1 MASTSTRDRR
11 RVDSGWYVYGV
22 VPADVE
28 LEPDVYGIGDPPA
41 LVEVVRHGDIAALVS
56 EVDLGQPI
64 GRPADLQAHQQL
76 LDAAVYDTPVLP
88 MRFGAVV
95 ASREAV
101 EHEFL
106 DEHEHEFAE
115 ALDALAE
122 RVQYVLRARYQ
133 EDALMREVLEEN
145 PTAASLADEVRGGDE
160 VATRNLRI
168 ELGETINTAVAAKR
182 DDDTAALIDL
192 LSGSAVEIATRPATH
207 ELDAA
212 HLALLVERDRQR
224 ECESVADRIAR
235 EWQDRVTFRL
245 LGPMAAYDFVV
256 TVEPE

>member
-1 MASTSTRDRR
+1 MASASTKDRR

-22 VPADVE
+22 VPADVV
-28 LEPDVYGIGDPPA
+28 LEPDVYGMCDPPA
-41 LVEVVRHGDIAALVS
+41 PVEVVRHGDIAALVS
-56 EVDLGQPI
+56 EIDPSRPI
-64 GRPADLQAHQQL
+64 GRPEDLQAHQRL
-76 LDAAVYDTPVLP
+76 LDEAAHDVPVLP
-88 MRFGAVV
+88 LRFGAVV
-95 ASREAV
+95 SSRAAV

-122 RVQYVLRARYQ
+122 RVQYVVRARYR
-133 EDALMREVLEEN
+133 EDVVMQEVLAEN

-160 VATRNLRI
+160 VATRNVRI
-168 ELGETINTAVAAKR
+168 ELGEVLTTAVAAKR
-182 DDDTAALIDL
+182 DADTAALLDL
-192 LSGSAVEIATRPATH
+192 LSGSAVEIAVRPPTH

-224 ECESVADRIAR
+224 ECESVVDRIAR

-256 TVEPE
+256 TVESE